1 MESHKTLIL
10 RGTPR
15 QYVAPGE
22 HLRVTYE
29 EASPPERPTQQEANL
44 DLVDLW
50 AILRRNKWWII
61 FVGALTFLVVVV
73 LTLRSQMEFASSGR
87 LYLGEISPSTS
98 VRNEALD
105 ISGDSQSDL
114 SSEMEILRSRSLVKQ
129 AILDSGLNIE
139 IRVAGAEPV
148 QFYEWLRSGRDLAR
162 LDRAARELVATGS
175 TLREDVREPQTF
187 HVHFVSD
194 AQFEITA
201 DGAHLGRAKLGEELN
216 AGDLRLTLL
225 PGNLHRPQAGSRYDL
240 VAHPLASLTE
250 AVLKE
255 LTVTAPES
263 KTTAPAK
270 VVTLDY
276 THQSPYAAARFL
288 SRLMECY
295 LEERQTW
302 KVEDAT
308 AAEKFITQQ
317 LNDLR
322 RSLNEVE
329 ERVSNFR
336 SQNRVVAL
344 EEEAQALVTQLG
356 DYEQKRVA
364 ARLEVASL
372 EHLKNQLN
380 HPHPETEAFMVGEAV
395 NEDSV
400 LEGLAAS
407 LAQSKV
413 RLDELSFRFQ
423 ESAPQ
428 VQDQRAQVNSH
439 LASIQSYVNSRLVRA
454 RESLNNLNSVVDQY
468 EGKLRSV
475 PIAER
480 RMAQLARESEVYSST
495 YSYLLQRQQEA
506 AMIKASNVS
515 KNRILDQP
523 QVATRESS
531 PKLPLRLASGPLGLI
546 LGSLIVLIGSLF
558 NGKLQSE
565 NDVKRL
571 IGRIPLLARIP
582 RRFRS
587 RMQKARPVLI
597 DANTAGMN
605 TGFIEAMRT
614 LRANLYYLGPTDGG
628 TVLLFTSPSSGDGK
642 TTCTLALASMLAA
655 DGKKVLLV
663 DADLHKPTHH
673 KLLLN
678 SDGQLPHPDADKD
691 EASEHGSHGWARGA
705 QPISGS
711 FGTFHSLRANDN
723 SPAEILSG
731 AGMESFLS
739 QMRAAY
745 DYILFDSA
753 AYPLV
758 SDALI
763 LAGHAD
769 LCVSVLRLNKT
780 KRQHATDH
788 LRGLARSLVPQAVI
802 VNDAG
807 SLESYADASYS

>member
-1 MESHKTLIL
+1 VESHKTLIL

-15 QYVAPGE
+15 QYVAPGD
-22 HLRVTYE
+22 HLRVSYE
-29 EASPPERPTQQEANL
+29 ETPLPQRPPQQEANL

-50 AILRRNKWWII
+50 AILLRNKWWII
-61 FVGALTFLVVVV
+61 FVGVLTFIIVLA

-87 LYLGEISPSTS
+87 LYLGEISPITS
-98 VRNEALD
+98 ARNETLD

-129 AILDSGLNIE
+129 AILDSGINIE
-139 IRVAGAEPV
+139 IRVAGAEPM
-148 QFYEWLRSGRDLAR
+148 QFYEWLQSGRDLSR
-162 LDRAARELVATGS
+162 LDKAARELVATGN
-175 TLREDVREPQTF
+175 TLREDEREPRTF
-187 HVHFVSD
+187 HVRFITDVS
-194 AQFEITA
+194 FEIMENGVRLG
-201 DGAHLGRAKLGEELN
+201 GAHLGEELN
-216 AGDLRLTLL
+216 AGDLRLTLV
-225 PGNLHRPQAGSRYDL
+225 PGKLHRPSAGSRYDL
-240 VAHPLASLTE
+240 VAHPLPSLTE

-255 LTVTAPES
+255 LTVTAPDA
-263 KTTAPAK
+263 KTAAPAK

-308 AAEKFITQQ
+308 AAENFITQQ

-322 RSLNEVE
+322 QSLNEVE

-364 ARLEVASL
+364 ARLQVASL
-372 EHLKNQLN
+372 EHLKSQLKSPN
-380 HPHPETEAFMVGEAV
+380 PQTEAFMVGEAV

-413 RLDELSFRFQ
+413 RLDELKFRLQ

-428 VQDQRAQVNSH
+428 LQDQRAQVNSH
-439 LASIQSYVNSRLVRA
+439 LTSIQNYVDSRLGRA
-454 RESLNNLNSVVDQY
+454 REELNNLNSVVNQY
-468 EGKLRSV
+468 EAKLRSV
-475 PIAER
+475 PQAER
-480 RMAQLARESEVYSST
+480 KMAQLARESEVYSST

-515 KNRILDQP
+515 KNRVLDQP

-546 LGSLIVLIGSLF
+546 LGALMVLIGSLF

-565 NDVKRL
+565 NEVKRL
-571 IGRIPLLARIP
+571 IGRIPMLARIP

-587 RMQKARPVLI
+587 RMHKIRPVLI
-597 DANTAGMN
+597 DTNTAGMN
-605 TGFIEAMRT
+605 VGFIEAMRT

-642 TTCTLALASMLAA
+642 TTCVLALASMLAA

-673 KLLLN
+673 KLLLS
-678 SDGQLPHPDADKD
+678 SDPVLPNKDKQ
-691 EASEHGSHGWARGA
+691 EPIEPASYGWASGA

-711 FGTFHSLRANDN
+711 FGTFHSLRAHDN

-731 AGMESFLS
+731 SEMERFLG

-745 DYILFDSA
+745 DYILFDCA

-807 SLESYADASYS
+807 SLQSYADASYS